1 MGIYNEDDIR
11 YQQAKRQVERLSGFY
26 GHLFSYIIVNAAIVI
41 YNYKHLEPGESYFQF
56 KNFFTATF
64 WGIGLVAH
72 AIVVFIANISFVKNW
87 EEKKIRK
94 LMNKKNNDL
103 KQKGKAV

>member
-1 MGIYNEDDIR
+1 METYDENDIR
-11 YQQAKRQVERLSGFY
+11 YQQAKRQVERLRGFY
-26 GHLFSYIIVNAAIVI
+26 GHLFSYIAVNAVIVL
-41 YNYKHLEPGESYFQF
+41 YNYSQLEPGKSYFQF

-72 AIVVFIANISFVKNW
+72 AIVTFLPNISFVKNW

-94 LMNKKNNDL
+94 LMEKRRTEKF
-103 KQKGKAV
+103 

>member
-1 MGIYNEDDIR
+1 METYDENDIR
-11 YQQAKRQVERLSGFY
+11 YQQAKRKVERLSGFY
-26 GHLFSYIIVNAAIVI
+26 RHLFIYIAVNAVIVL

-64 WGIGLVAH
+64 WGIGLAAH
-72 AIVVFIANISFVKNW
+72 AIVVFIANIGFVKNW

-94 LMNKKNNDL
+94 LMKEKDNHRS
-103 KQKGKAV
+103 QKS